1 MAYNSYATETFSQAN
16 FEDAD
21 DQRPLGAIFD
31 IGGNGSASPYTTA
44 GNGLIQKHLD
54 EIKQKV
60 ANTLALPSGWKSRLR
75 DFLSKKNTELLDYL
89 KLSINSHPSLGKGE
103 AILRRFGNVTI
114 NAKHPSIRELV
125 LDVSG
130 ANRVAEIETILVGIR
145 TDNSL
150 TNFTEIVRYVYEE
163 YRIAGEAALTAEGVL
178 KSRLAT
184 LDKLQGKVVALLELD
199 PTEAY
204 QPLMESSEAYLKTVF
219 EKNQIGEAYGALI
232 EAYRRF
238 LTVRDIV
245 VMMRAVQSNE
255 NEPLCTICLED
266 PVLYCV
272 SPCGHTYCNN
282 CIKKQLGAC
291 FMCRTPI
298 KDKIKLFFS

>member
-1 MAYNSYATETFSQAN
+1 
-16 FEDAD
+16 
-21 DQRPLGAIFD
+21 
-31 IGGNGSASPYTTA
+31 
-44 GNGLIQKHLD
+44 
-54 EIKQKV
+54 
-60 ANTLALPSGWKSRLR
+60 
-75 DFLSKKNTELLDYL
+75 
-89 KLSINSHPSLGKGE
+89 
-103 AILRRFGNVTI
+103 
-114 NAKHPSIRELV
+114 
-125 LDVSG
+125 
-130 ANRVAEIETILVGIR
+130 
-145 TDNSL
+145 
-150 TNFTEIVRYVYEE
+150 VRYVYEE

>member
-1 MAYNSYATETFSQAN
+1 MAHPYITESFSNAN

-21 DQRPLGAIFD
+21 DLRPLAAVFD
-31 IGGNGSASPYTTA
+31 IGGNGSSTPYTTA
-44 GNGLIQKHLD
+44 GNGLIQKHL
-54 EIKQKV
+54 EEVKQKI
-60 ANTLALPSGWKSRLR
+60 ANSLSLPSGWKTRLR
-75 DFLSKKNTELLDYL
+75 EFLSKKNTELLDYL
-89 KLSINSHPSLGKGE
+89 NLSVNSHPSLGKGE
-103 AILRRFGNVTI
+103 AILRRFGNITF
-114 NAKHPSIRELV
+114 NAKHPSIRDLV

-130 ANRVAEIETILVGIR
+130 ANRVAEIETILVTMR

-150 TNFTEIVRYVYEE
+150 KNFTECVRLIYDE
-163 YRIAGEAALTAEGVL
+163 YRTAGEAALAAETVL
-178 KSRLAT
+178 KGKLAT
-184 LDKLQGKVVALLELD
+184 LDKLQGKVVSLLELD
-199 PTEAY
+199 PTETY

-219 EKNQIGEAYGALI
+219 DKNQIGEAYGTLI

-266 PVLYCV
+266 PVLSCV

-282 CIKKQLGAC
+282 CIKRQVSTC
-291 FMCRTPI
+291 FMCRAAV
-298 KDKIKLFFS
+298 KDKIRLFFS